1 MTVSIQ
7 ELLDSTDKELFDVQ
21 THATGP
27 EGKLPLTEEMLR
39 DWPSGDLFGFTQN
52 AGMGWKPAEMLGSQF
67 LILSTQ
73 GGLRAPDG
81 RPIALGYHTGH
92 WEVGL
97 LVQAAAREIKELGG
111 VPFAAYCSDP
121 CDGRSQGTTGMFDS
135 LPYRNDAAII
145 FRRLAR
151 SLPTRRGLM
160 GIATC
165 DKGLPATM
173 VGLAGEPDMPSIVV
187 PGGCTLPPTV
197 GEDAGKIQTIG
208 PRFVHGE
215 ITLEEAQRHG
225 CTSCA
230 TAGGGCQFLGTAAT
244 SQVVA
249 EALGWTIPHSAL
261 APSGQPIW
269 LDVARRSARALVQL
283 EKRGIK
289 TRDILTK
296 EAVRNAMV
304 VHAAVGGSTNLLL
317 HIPAIAHAGGVD
329 RPEVEDWM
337 EVNSLIPRIVDVLPN
352 GPKNHYTV
360 QLFLAGGVPEIM
372 LKLRDVGLLDLGVL
386 TVTGKTLGENLEWW
400 ENSERRQALKQVLR
414 DKDGVDPGDVVMNPD
429 VARSRGL
436 TSTICFPRGNLAPE
450 GSVCKSTSIDPAV
463 LDDDGVYRHTG
474 PARVFA
480 RERDAIL
487 AIKAQ
492 SERPIK
498 PGDVL
503 IVCSRGPSG
512 TGMEETAQLTIA
524 MKHLSWGNQ
533 VALVTDARFSGVTT
547 GACLGHVGPEA
558 LAGGPIGKV
567 LDDDVVQIIVDRHKM
582 VGSIDL
588 VGEGDRRFSPEE
600 GEQVLAARPMRDDLA
615 PDERLPEDTRLWA
628 ALQRVGGGTWGGCVY
643 DTDRIVELL
652 ERGLEAEAADAK

>member
-1 MTVSIQ
+1 
-7 ELLDSTDKELFDVQ
+7 
-21 THATGP
+21 
-27 EGKLPLTEEMLR
+27 
-39 DWPSGDLFGFTQN
+39 
-52 AGMGWKPAEMLGSQF
+52 
-67 LILSTQ
+67 
-73 GGLRAPDG
+73 
-81 RPIALGYHTGH
+81 
-92 WEVGL
+92 
-97 LVQAAAREIKELGG
+97 
-111 VPFAAYCSDP
+111 
-121 CDGRSQGTTGMFDS
+121 
-135 LPYRNDAAII
+135 
-145 FRRLAR
+145 
-151 SLPTRRGLM
+151 
-160 GIATC
+160 
-165 DKGLPATM
+165 
-173 VGLAGEPDMPSIVV
+173 
-187 PGGCTLPPTV
+187 
-197 GEDAGKIQTIG
+197 
-208 PRFVHGE
+208 
-215 ITLEEAQRHG
+215 
-225 CTSCA
+225 
-230 TAGGGCQFLGTAAT
+230 
-244 SQVVA
+244 
-249 EALGWTIPHSAL
+249 
-261 APSGQPIW
+261 
-269 LDVARRSARALVQL
+269 
-283 EKRGIK
+283 
-289 TRDILTK
+289 
-296 EAVRNAMV
+296 
-304 VHAAVGGSTNLLL
+304 HAAVGGSTNLLL